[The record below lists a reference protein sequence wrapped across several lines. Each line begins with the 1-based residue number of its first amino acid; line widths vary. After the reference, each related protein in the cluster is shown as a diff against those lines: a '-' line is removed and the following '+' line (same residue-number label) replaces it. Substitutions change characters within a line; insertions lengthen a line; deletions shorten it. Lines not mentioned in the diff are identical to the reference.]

1 MLVLIVEDDQGI
13 AFLISE
19 AIEEVDRTIEMVH
32 NGADGINFISRQN
45 PDLIIL
51 DYSLPDMNA
60 RELISILK
68 KRNIPIPPFIVSTG
82 QGDELIAVE
91 MMKMGAH
98 DYLVK
103 DTTLMR
109 RLPGIVKRAIDDIS
123 RDKVLRDAI
132 DSKKKSDEKLLEEQR
147 RLANIIKA
155 TRVGTWE
162 WDIKS
167 DAMVLND
174 RYANILGYALA
185 ELQPTN
191 SYTWR
196 NLTHPTDIDLAIIK
210 LDDHFSNKA
219 DYFEV
224 ESRMKHKAGHWVWV
238 LTRGCI
244 MEYGPKEKP
253 LLMAGTM
260 QDISDKKLREELEKE
275 IEVANKTLQFKQNFM
290 ASMSHEMRTPLTG
303 IIGITEVLART
314 KLDTVQDEYVN
325 ILKNASESLKDIID
339 QVLDYS
345 KIETGKLKLIFKPFL
360 LGSLIDEATKVF
372 DNVCRKPI
380 KFETYLSEVLPEMIK
395 ADQNRLIQVV
405 NNLIVNAVKY
415 SEEGKIKLAVL
426 RERIIDEHNLMV
438 RVELSDTGIGIKP
451 EKQKIIFSPFADVDQ
466 INTSYYEG
474 TGLGLA
480 ISREIIEMHGGRIG
494 VLSKPR
500 EGTTFWFTFKAKI
513 HARES
518 CNGYDAFGQLKQPEY
533 KLKILFV
540 EDKPITQKVVKL
552 QLNDMG
558 HQVAIAS
565 NGKEAIEKFTPELFD
580 IVLMDIQMPVMDGIT
595 ATKELK
601 SKYPNMCPVV
611 GLSANVFEGDR
622 EKYMGMGFDE
632 YITKPMQKEQFVKVI
647 IKFFGS

>member
-1 MLVLIVEDDQGI
+1 MLILIIEDDQGV
-13 AFLISE
+13 AFLLSE
-19 AIEEVDRTIEMVH
+19 AIEDNNHTIEMVY
-32 NGADGINFISRQN
+32 NGADAIDFILKRH

-60 RELISILK
+60 RELISNLR
-68 KRNIPIPPFIVSTG
+68 KRNFSIPPFIVSTG

-103 DTTLMR
+103 DNTLMSR
-109 RLPGIVKRAIDDIS
+109 IPGIVKRAIDDLN
-123 RDKVLRDAI
+123 RDKILSEALE
-132 DSKKKSDEKLLEEQR
+132 SKNLSDEKLLDEQR

-167 DAMVLND
+167 DSMVINE
-174 RYANILGYALA
+174 RYANILGYAFA
-185 ELQPTN
+185 ELQPSN

-196 NLTHPTDIDLAIIK
+196 NLTHPADIDLAIVK
-210 LDDHFSNKA
+210 LDDHFSRKA

-244 MEYGPKEKP
+244 MEFDKKEKP
-253 LLMAGTM
+253 VLMSGTM
-260 QDISDKKLREELEKE
+260 QDISDKKLREDLEKE
-275 IEVANKTLQFKQNFM
+275 IEVANKTLQFKQNFL

-303 IIGITEVLART
+303 IIGITEVLAKT
-314 KLDTVQDEYVN
+314 PLNTMQDEYVN

-345 KIETGKLKLIFKPFL
+345 NIETGKLRLFLKPFL
-360 LGSLIDEATKVF
+360 ISSLAEEATKLF
-372 DNVCRKPI
+372 NNICKKPI

-395 ADQNRLIQVV
+395 ADQSRLIQVV

-426 RERIIDEHNLMV
+426 RDRVIDNNNLMI

-480 ISREIIEMHGGRIG
+480 ISREIIEMHGGKIG

-500 EGTTFWFTFKAKI
+500 KGTTFWFTFKAKI
-513 HARES
+513 HAGES
-518 CNGYDAFGQLKQPEY
+518 CNGYDANGQLKHPDY
-533 KLKILFV
+533 TLKILFV

-558 HQVAIAS
+558 HEVTIAS
-565 NGKEAIEKFTPELFD
+565 NGKEAIEKFIPGLFD
-580 IVLMDIQMPVMDGIT
+580 IVLMDIQMPVMDGLS

-601 SKYPNMCPVV
+601 NKYSGMCPVV

-632 YITKPMQKEQFVKVI
+632 YITKPMQREQFIKVI
-647 IKFFGS
+647 LKLFGS